1 MKIKKY
7 CLKWK
12 MLLIPLLLFFIILLL
27 ISIYNIV
34 KWRLDNNTVNKLI
47 DDIYN
52 QIDINEITDNE
63 KTEIINQ
70 DDKISKSSP
79 YWNYLKINLID
90 VNFKDLKL
98 LNDDIVGWLKL
109 EGTNINYPFV
119 QSNDNEYYLNH
130 SIDKS
135 YNSAGWVFLDY
146 RNNIKNLDKN
156 TIIYAHGRLDGIMF
170 NSLKNIIKN
179 NWYENNNNNNI
190 IRISTEYQNTL
201 WEVFSI
207 YNIDTTNNYIQVS
220 FKNNHEFEIFANQLM
235 KRSIY
240 KFNTSINQ
248 NDKIIT
254 LSTCYNKKQK
264 TIMNA
269 KLVKFENKE
278 QEHFNQ
284 VLYSRIFFINYY

>member
-179 NWYENNNNNNI
+179 NWYENNNNNI

-264 TIMNA
+264 MVMHA
-269 KLVKFENKE
+269 KLIKFENK
-278 QEHFNQ
+278 
-284 VLYSRIFFINYY
+284 

>member
-264 TIMNA
+264 MVMHA
-269 KLVKFENKE
+269 KLIKFENK
-278 QEHFNQ
+278 
-284 VLYSRIFFINYY
+284 